1 MGNITGAMVFQ
12 SAIPTVV
19 ALLFAAASWRV
30 TEDSLV
36 AFLSATIAFL
46 AVAAVF
52 LPMWRRTRLDGRS
65 LLVGGVLYLLYLG
78 LVGLA
83 LAGLLLIG

>member
-1 MGNITGAMVFQ
+1 MVFQ

-19 ALLFAAASWRV
+19 ALLFAADSWQV
-30 TEDSLV
+30 TEDSLI
-36 AFLSATIAFL
+36 AFMSAGIAFL

-52 LPMWRRTRLDGRS
+52 LPMWRRARLDGRS

-78 LVGLA
+78 LVA
-83 LAGLLLIG
+83 LAMAGVLPFG